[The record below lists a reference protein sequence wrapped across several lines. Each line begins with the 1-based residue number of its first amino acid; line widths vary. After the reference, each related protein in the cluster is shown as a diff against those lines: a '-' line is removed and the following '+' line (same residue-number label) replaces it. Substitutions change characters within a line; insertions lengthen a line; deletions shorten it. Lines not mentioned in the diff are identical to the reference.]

1 MLNFRVTENRYSFS
15 KAIMN
20 TLNKPLDKLKIF
32 SLEGVQ
38 MKTFHVTWL
47 TFFFCFFAWFGMAPL
62 MKIAKE
68 QLHLTKDQVGNI
80 QIASV
85 SATILARLLIGRLVD
100 KFGPRIIYTW
110 LLIVCSVPVMFI
122 GLSNSYESFLM
133 FRLAIGVIGASFVIT
148 QFHTS
153 VMFAPTIKGTANAV
167 AGGFGNAGGGA
178 ANFFMP
184 MIASGFV
191 ALGYCTKEDS
201 WRYAMIFPG
210 VMLLVCAILYFK
222 YTKDTPAGN
231 FSEIKVEEKA
241 NENTFMIALKD
252 VRTWILTISYAACFG
267 VEITVDNFAPIFF
280 TDTFGASLA
289 VAGMAAGI
297 FGWINLFARPLGGYV
312 ADLVGKKYGFN
323 GKSMLLS
330 VLLIIEGVVI
340 IWFAHAGNLTM
351 ALVMMFIFG
360 LSLKMAN
367 GATYSLVP
375 FVNPKAVG
383 SVAGI
388 VGAGGNIGAMLIA
401 FMFKA
406 KSLKFSKD
414 VVEDGVTKTKDL
426 IDYTDAFYTL
436 GIGILVVGIVVLV
449 FRTITAKN
457 NDTKAGKSE
466 LEEEKLLV

>member
-1 MLNFRVTENRYSFS
+1 MEQNTAAQPLSKLN
-15 KAIMN
+15 
-20 TLNKPLDKLKIF
+20 IF
-32 SLEGVQ
+32 SLKGVQ

-62 MKIAKE
+62 MKLAKE
-68 QLHLTKDQVGNI
+68 QLHLTKDQIGNI

-100 KFGPRIIYTW
+100 KYGPRLVYTW
-110 LLIVCSVPVMFI
+110 LLAVCAVPVLFI
-122 GLSNSYESFLM
+122 GTSNSYMSFLI

-153 VMFAPTIKGTANAV
+153 VMFAPNIKGTANAT

-191 ALGYCTKEDS
+191 GLGFCTKEDS

-210 VMLLVCAILYFK
+210 VMLLVCAFLYYRF
-222 YTKDTPAGN
+222 TKDAPEGN
-231 FSEIKVEEKA
+231 YKETGYKVDDKK
-241 NENTFMIALKD
+241 NTFLVAAKD
-252 VRTWILTISYAACFG
+252 YRTWILTIAYAACFG

-280 TDTFGASLA
+280 MDSFGATLA

-297 FGWINLFARPLGGYV
+297 FGWINIFARPMGGIV
-312 ADLVGKKYGFN
+312 ADRIGKVWGFD
-323 GKSMLLS
+323 GKTMLLS
-330 VLLIIEGVVI
+330 ILLLLEGI
-340 IWFAHAGNLTM
+340 GLIWFAKSGNIGM
-351 ALVMMFIFG
+351 AIFMMFFFG

-375 FVNPKAVG
+375 FISPIAVG

-406 KSLKFSKD
+406 KATHATK
-414 VVEDGVTKTKDL
+414 VVIENGVEKTKDL
-426 IDYTDAFYTL
+426 IDYTAAFTLLGYIIL
-436 GIGILVVGIVVLV
+436 GIGVAVFI
-449 FRTITAKN
+449 FRTVTAQK
-457 NDTKAGKSE
+457 KSDVKG
-466 LEEEKLLV
+466 LTAVPA

>member
-1 MLNFRVTENRYSFS
+1 MEQNSTALPLSKLN
-15 KAIMN
+15 
-20 TLNKPLDKLKIF
+20 IF
-32 SLEGVQ
+32 SLKGVQ

-62 MKIAKE
+62 MKLAKE
-68 QLHLTKDQVGNI
+68 QLHLTKDQIGNI

-85 SATILARLLIGRLVD
+85 SATIIARLLIGRLVD
-100 KFGPRIIYTW
+100 KYGPRLVYTW
-110 LLIVCSVPVMFI
+110 LLIFCAIPVILI
-122 GLSNSYESFLM
+122 GTSNSYTSFLL

-153 VMFAPTIKGTANAV
+153 VMFAPNIKGTANAT

-191 ALGYCTKEDS
+191 GLGFCTKEDS

-210 VMLLVCAILYFK
+210 VMLLVCAYLYYRF
-222 YTKDTPAGN
+222 TKDAPEGN
-231 FSEIKVEEKA
+231 YKETGYKVDSKK
-241 NENTFMIALKD
+241 NTFLVAAKD
-252 VRTWILTISYAACFG
+252 YRTWILTIAYAACFG

-280 TDTFGASLA
+280 MDSFGATLA

-297 FGWINLFARPLGGYV
+297 FGWINIFARPMGGIV
-312 ADLVGKKYGFN
+312 ADKIGKVWGFD
-323 GKSMLLS
+323 GKTMLLS
-330 VLLIIEGVVI
+330 VLLLLEGI
-340 IWFAHAGNLTM
+340 GLIWFAKSGNISM
-351 ALVMMFIFG
+351 AIFMMFFFG

-375 FVNPKAVG
+375 FISPIAVG

-406 KSLKFSKD
+406 KAAHATKV
-414 VVEDGVTKTKDL
+414 VVENGVSVTKDL
-426 IDYTDAFYTL
+426 IDYTAAFTLLGYIIL
-436 GIGILVVGIVVLV
+436 GIGVAVFI
-449 FRTITAKN
+449 FRTITAQK
-457 NDTKAGKSE
+457 KSDIKD
-466 LEEEKLLV
+466 LTVVPVVNK

>member
-1 MLNFRVTENRYSFS
+1 MEQKTAAQPLSKLN
-15 KAIMN
+15 
-20 TLNKPLDKLKIF
+20 IF
-32 SLEGVQ
+32 SLKGVQ

-62 MKIAKE
+62 MKLAKE
-68 QLHLTKDQVGNI
+68 QLHLTKDQIGNI

-85 SATILARLLIGRLVD
+85 SATIIARLLIGRLVD
-100 KFGPRIIYTW
+100 KYGPRLVYTW
-110 LLIVCSVPVMFI
+110 LLAVCAVPVLFI
-122 GLSNSYESFLM
+122 GTSNSYMSFLI

-153 VMFAPTIKGTANAV
+153 VMFAPNIKGTANAT

-191 ALGYCTKEDS
+191 GLGFCTKEDS

-210 VMLLVCAILYFK
+210 VMLLVCAFLYYRF
-222 YTKDTPAGN
+222 TKDAPEGN
-231 FSEIKVEEKA
+231 YKETGYKVDDKK
-241 NENTFMIALKD
+241 NTFLVAAKD
-252 VRTWILTISYAACFG
+252 YRTWILTIAYAACFG

-280 TDTFGASLA
+280 MDSFGATLA

-297 FGWINLFARPLGGYV
+297 FGWINIFARPMGGIV
-312 ADLVGKKYGFN
+312 ADKIGKVWGFD
-323 GKSMLLS
+323 GKTMLLS
-330 VLLIIEGVVI
+330 ILLLLEGI
-340 IWFAHAGNLTM
+340 GLIWFAKSGNIGM
-351 ALVMMFIFG
+351 AIFMMFFFG

-375 FVNPKAVG
+375 FISPIAVG

-406 KSLKFSKD
+406 KATHATR
-414 VVEDGVTKTKDL
+414 VVIENGVEKTKDL
-426 IDYTDAFYTL
+426 IDYTAAFTLLGYIIL
-436 GIGILVVGIVVLV
+436 GIGVAVFI
-449 FRTITAKN
+449 FRTVTAQK
-457 NDTKAGKSE
+457 KSDVKD
-466 LEEEKLLV
+466 LTVVPAVN

>member
-1 MLNFRVTENRYSFS
+1 MEQNSTAQPLSKLN
-15 KAIMN
+15 
-20 TLNKPLDKLKIF
+20 IF
-32 SLEGVQ
+32 SLKGVQ

-62 MKIAKE
+62 MKLAKE
-68 QLHLTKDQVGNI
+68 QLHLTKDQIGNI

-85 SATILARLLIGRLVD
+85 SATIIARLLIGRLVD
-100 KFGPRIIYTW
+100 KYGPRLVYTW
-110 LLIVCSVPVMFI
+110 LLVVCALPVLFI
-122 GLSNSYESFLM
+122 GTSNSYMSFLI

-153 VMFAPTIKGTANAV
+153 VMFAPNIKGTANAT

-191 ALGYCTKEDS
+191 GLGFCTKEDS

-210 VMLLVCAILYFK
+210 VMLLVCAYLYYRF
-222 YTKDTPAGN
+222 TKDAPEGN
-231 FSEIKVEEKA
+231 YKDTGYKVDDKK
-241 NENTFMIALKD
+241 NTFLVAAKD
-252 VRTWILTISYAACFG
+252 YRTWILTIAYAACFG

-280 TDTFGASLA
+280 MDSFGATLA

-297 FGWINLFARPLGGYV
+297 FGWINIFARPMGGIV
-312 ADLVGKKYGFN
+312 ADRIGKIWGFD
-323 GKSMLLS
+323 GKTMLLS
-330 VLLIIEGVVI
+330 ILLLLEGI
-340 IWFAHAGNLTM
+340 GLIWFAKSGNIGM
-351 ALVMMFIFG
+351 AIFMMFFFG

-375 FVNPKAVG
+375 FISPIAVG

-406 KSLKFSKD
+406 KAAHATKV
-414 VVEDGVTKTKDL
+414 VVENGVSVTKDL
-426 IDYTDAFYTL
+426 IDYTAAFTLLGYIIL
-436 GIGILVVGIVVLV
+436 GIGVAVFI
-449 FRTITAKN
+449 FRTITAQK
-457 NDTKAGKSE
+457 KSDIKD
-466 LEEEKLLV
+466 LTVVPVVNK